1 MDTAAIIQLFLLLAV
16 FASVFMASQVLLR
29 STAERTAEFKLIN
42 RRLRMIGRGADR
54 EDVMAELR
62 RNDPLQH
69 PDGQGLAGRWLR
81 GFRRNL
87 LMAQVPFGPSQ
98 VLVAMVLLF
107 LVVAVV
113 IVSAAW
119 FKQFALTVGVIQL
132 ILAVSGAIAVFTPV
146 SVVSFLA
153 QRKRR
158 RMQEQF
164 PVALDIFVRALRSGH
179 PVASAIELLTE
190 EMEDPIGSQ
199 FGLVADEVSYG
210 AELTDALH
218 SMAER
223 WDLDD
228 IRMFVVCLGVQNET
242 GGNLAEILENLSTVI
257 RERASMYMK
266 VRALSSEGRMTGWI
280 LGVLPIFTFIFLFLM
295 NPPFYLGVATDPIF
309 YFGFPV
315 MILWYLGGIFM
326 IRRMI
331 DLQV

>member
-1 MDTAAIIQLFLLLAV
+1 
-16 FASVFMASQVLLR
+16 
-29 STAERTAEFKLIN
+29 
-42 RRLRMIGRGADR
+42 MISRGSDR
-54 EDVMAELR
+54 EEVMAALR
-62 RNDPLQH
+62 RNDPLRGQ
-69 PDGQGLAGRWLR
+69 GQGLFGGWLLS
-81 GFRRNL
+81 FRRNL
-87 LMAQVPFGPSQ
+87 LMAEVPFGPSQ
-98 VLVAMVLLF
+98 VLVAMVALF
-107 LVVAVV
+107 LALTLIILVA
-113 IVSAAW
+113 AA
-119 FKQFALTVGVIQL
+119 FKQFALTLGVIQL
-132 ILAVSGAIAVFTPV
+132 IVAVSGAIAVFTPV
-146 SVVSFLA
+146 AIVSFLA

-179 PVASAIELLTE
+179 PVASAIDLLTQ

-199 FGLVADEVSYG
+199 FGLVSDEVSYG
-210 AELTDALH
+210 ADLTAALH

-228 IRMFVVCLGVQNET
+228 IRMFVVCLGVQTET
-242 GGNLAEILENLSTVI
+242 GGNLAEILENLSAVI

-295 NPPFYLGVATDPIF
+295 NPGFYLDVAADPIF
-309 YFGFPV
+309 YFGFPI
-315 MILWYLGGIFM
+315 MIVWYLGGIFM

>member
-1 MDTAAIIQLFLLLAV
+1 MGTGEIVQLFLLLAV
-16 FASVFMASQVLLR
+16 FASVFLVSQVLLR

-62 RNDPLQH
+62 RNDPLQ
-69 PDGQGLAGRWLR
+69 GQGNGIGGGWLLT
-81 GFRRNL
+81 FRRNL
-87 LMAQVPFGPSQ
+87 LMAQVPFGPTQ

-107 LVVAVV
+107 LA
-113 IVSAAW
+113 ITILIISAAW
-119 FKQFALTVGVIQL
+119 FKQFSMTLGVIQL
-132 ILAVSGAIAVFTPV
+132 IVVVAAAIAVFTPL

-153 QRKRR
+153 HRKRR

-210 AELTDALH
+210 ADLTASLH

-228 IRMFVVCLGVQNET
+228 IRMFVVCLTVQTET
-242 GGNLAEILENLSTVI
+242 GGNLAEILENLSVVI

-280 LGVLPIFTFIFLFLM
+280 LGVLPVFAFIILFAM
-295 NPPFYLGVATDPIF
+295 NPSFYLGVATDPIF
-309 YFGFPV
+309 FFGFPV
-315 MILWYLGGIFM
+315 MIAWYLGGIFM

-331 DLQV
+331 DLKV

>member
-1 MDTAAIIQLFLLLAV
+1 MGTAQIVQLFLLLAV
-16 FASVFMASQVLLR
+16 FASVFLASQVLLR

-62 RNDPLQH
+62 RNDPLQ
-69 PDGQGLAGRWLR
+69 GQAQGIAGRWLLT
-81 GFRRNL
+81 FRRNL
-87 LMAQVPFGPSQ
+87 LMAQVPFGPTQ
-98 VLVAMVLLF
+98 VLVAMILLF
-107 LVVAVV
+107 LAITIV
-113 IVSAAW
+113 IISAAW
-119 FKQFALTVGVIQL
+119 FKQFAMTLGVIQL
-132 ILAVSGAIAVFTPV
+132 IVAVSGAIAVFTPL

-179 PVASAIELLTE
+179 PVASAIDLLTE

-210 AELTDALH
+210 ADLTAALH
-218 SMAER
+218 AMAER

-228 IRMFVVCLGVQNET
+228 IRMFVVCLTVQAET
-242 GGNLAEILENLSTVI
+242 GGNLAEILENLSVVI

-295 NPPFYLGVATDPIF
+295 NPSFYLGVATDPIF
-309 YFGFPV
+309 YYGFPV
-315 MILWYLGGIFM
+315 MIIWYLGGIFM

>member
-1 MDTAAIIQLFLLLAV
+1 MATVDIVRVFLLLAV
-16 FASVFMASQVLLR
+16 FASVFIASQLMLR
-29 STAERTAEFKLIN
+29 TTAQRTTEISLVN
-42 RRLRMIGRGADR
+42 RRLRMISRGSDR
-54 EDVMAELR
+54 EEVMAELR
-62 RNDPLQH
+62 RNDPLR
-69 PDGQGLAGRWLR
+69 GQSRGPFGAWLLN
-81 GFRRNL
+81 FRRNL

-98 VLVAMVLLF
+98 VLVAMVVLF
-107 LVVAVV
+107 VALTAL
-113 IVSAAW
+113 ILAAAAL
-119 FKQFALTVGVIQL
+119 KQFALTLGVIQL
-132 ILAVSGAIAVFTPV
+132 IAAVAAAIAVV
-146 SVVSFLA
+146 SPISIVGFLA

-199 FGLVADEVSYG
+199 FGLVSDEVSYG
-210 AELTDALH
+210 ADLTSALN

-228 IRMFVVCLGVQNET
+228 IRMFVVCLGVQIET

-257 RERASMYMK
+257 RERASIYMK

-280 LGVLPIFTFIFLFLM
+280 LGVLPIFTFVFLFMM
-295 NPPFYLGVATDPIF
+295 NPAFYLGVATDPIF
-309 YFGFPV
+309 YIGFPI
-315 MILWYLGGIFM
+315 MIVWYLGGIFM

>member
-1 MDTAAIIQLFLLLAV
+1 MGTGEIVQLFLLLAV
-16 FASVFMASQVLLR
+16 FASVFLVSQVLLR

-62 RNDPLQH
+62 RNDPLQ
-69 PDGQGLAGRWLR
+69 GQGNGIGGGWLLT
-81 GFRRNL
+81 FRRNL
-87 LMAQVPFGPSQ
+87 LMAQVPFGPTQ

-107 LVVAVV
+107 LA
-113 IVSAAW
+113 ITILIISAAW
-119 FKQFALTVGVIQL
+119 FKQFSMTLCVIQL
-132 ILAVSGAIAVFTPV
+132 IVVVAAAIAVFTPL

-153 QRKRR
+153 HRKRR

-210 AELTDALH
+210 ADLTASLH

-228 IRMFVVCLGVQNET
+228 IRMFVVCLTVQTET
-242 GGNLAEILENLSTVI
+242 GGNLAEILENLSVVI

-280 LGVLPIFTFIFLFLM
+280 LGVLPVFAFIILFAM
-295 NPPFYLGVATDPIF
+295 NPSFYLGVATDPIF
-309 YFGFPV
+309 FFGFPV
-315 MILWYLGGIFM
+315 MIAWYLGGIFM

-331 DLQV
+331 DLKV

>member
-1 MDTAAIIQLFLLLAV
+1 MATGEIIRLFLLLAV
-16 FASVFMASQVLLR
+16 FASVFLVSQVLLR
-29 STAERTAEFKLIN
+29 STAQRTVEIGLVN
-42 RRLRMIGRGADR
+42 RRLRMISRGADR
-54 EDVMAELR
+54 EDIIAELR
-62 RNDPLQH
+62 RNDPMLGHQ
-69 PDGQGLAGRWLR
+69 PQGFAGRWMR
-81 GFRRNL
+81 NFRRNL
-87 LMAQVPFGPSQ
+87 MMAQVPFGPTQ

-107 LVVAVV
+107 LVLTAL
-113 IVSAAW
+113 IVSVAW
-119 FKQFALTVGVIQL
+119 FKRFALTGGVIQL
-132 ILAVSGAIAVFTPV
+132 IVAVSAAIAVFTPLA
-146 SVVSFLA
+146 VVSFLA

-164 PVALDIFVRALRSGH
+164 PVGLDIFVRALRSGH
-179 PVASAIELLTE
+179 PIASAIELLTE

-210 AELTDALH
+210 ADLTAALH

-228 IRMFVVCLGVQNET
+228 IRMFVVCLSVQNET

-280 LGVLPIFTFIFLFLM
+280 LGVLPVFTFIFLFFM

-309 YFGFPV
+309 YIGFPI
-315 MILWYLGGIFM
+315 MIGWYLVGIYM

-331 DLQV
+331 DLKV